1 MKQLLLF
8 SAEVPRTPGPQESE
22 EQLQDLCF
30 FLCFQSLPGSQ
41 RWKMV
46 GHGDL
51 NEIRGYLVRKLTVFF
66 FFLKNQWLEDVFST
80 ERSLF
85 LGEIC

>member
-1 MKQLLLF
+1 ME
-8 SAEVPRTPGPQESE
+8 AA
-22 EQLQDLCF
+22 
-30 FLCFQSLPGSQ
+30 
-41 RWKMV
+41 V

-51 NEIRGYLVRKLTVFF
+51 NEIPGYLVRKLTVFF
-66 FFLKNQWLEDVFST
+66 SEKST